1 MMGRGWA
8 AAQSILRSREHEE
21 KQTAD
26 ERMVLPVEHITVA
39 PRLSVIEDAHKKAS
53 ALVEGMEA
61 RKRHW
66 QEQIKIAT
74 EELRQTEIVLA
85 GAYQLQHTIE
95 AGMPQRPVHDEIDTT
110 VSESISFDE
119 LSKLMS
125 STSGPN
131 WRDQK

>member
-8 AAQSILRSREHEE
+8 AAQSVFKSREYED
-21 KQTAD
+21 KQAAD
-26 ERMVLPVEHITVA
+26 EKMAMPVEHTPVA

-95 AGMPQRPVHDEIDTT
+95 AGMPRRPVHDEIDTT
-110 VSESISFDE
+110 VSEAVTFEE
-119 LSKLMS
+119 LSQIMS
-125 STSGPN
+125 ATSGPN